1 MGEEDKKEEG
11 LSFKTADELTSFL
24 LDLQGQ
30 LVNMQETVDKLSPVE
45 EDKTDDVEDEPTDD
59 VTEEELTEIDR
70 LLQSE

>member
-11 LSFKTADELTSFL
+11 LSFKTVDELTSFL

-45 EDKTDDVEDEPTDD
+45 DDKTDAIEDEPTDD
-59 VTEEELTEIDR
+59 VSEEELTEIDR

>member
-11 LSFKTADELTSFL
+11 LSFKTVDELTSFL

-45 EDKTDDVEDEPTDD
+45 DDKTDAIEDEPTDD

>member
-11 LSFKTADELTSFL
+11 LSFKTVDELTSFL

-45 EDKTDDVEDEPTDD
+45 DDKTDDVENVPTDD